1 MLRPAAP
8 DATHCP
14 ACGAALAQRESIAGL
29 VIPGVT
35 TVDPALQAWDAQP
48 LHIPG
53 ASPTQGAASAALGAA
68 VLGGPVGLVAA
79 GGLAALAATEYLG
92 VTGGGRHAG
101 DLETLG
107 QPSEAALQAVERL
120 EREGEPPAPPQKDH
134 DEGSRHPRPMVSRV
148 GAMPFAS
155 RERHRLAMAI
165 RGPTRLKPEAA
176 TW

>member
-1 MLRPAAP
+1 LTESTESEPGRECPWCSARATQ

-48 LHIPG
+48 LRIPG
-53 ASPTQGAASAALGAA
+53 ASPTQGAASVALGAA
-68 VLGGPVGLVAA
+68 VLGGPVGLMAA

-92 VTGGGRHAG
+92 VTGGGRHAV

-107 QPSEAALQAVERL
+107 QPSEAARQAVERL
-120 EREGEPPAPPQKDH
+120 EREGEPP
-134 DEGSRHPRPMVSRV
+134 V
-148 GAMPFAS
+148 G
-155 RERHRLAMAI
+155 
-165 RGPTRLKPEAA
+165 
-176 TW
+176 

>member
-1 MLRPAAP
+1 MTESTESEPSRECPWCSARAAA

-35 TVDPALQAWDAQP
+35 TVDPALQAYDAQP

-68 VLGGPVGLVAA
+68 VLGAPVGLMAA

-92 VTGGGRHAG
+92 VTGGRRQAG

-107 QPSEAALQAVERL
+107 QPSEAARQAVERL
-120 EREGEPPAPPQKDH
+120 EREGEPSA
-134 DEGSRHPRPMVSRV
+134 
-148 GAMPFAS
+148 
-155 RERHRLAMAI
+155 L
-165 RGPTRLKPEAA
+165 PTEVLDAVDTTWPKPETAIE
-176 TW
+176 